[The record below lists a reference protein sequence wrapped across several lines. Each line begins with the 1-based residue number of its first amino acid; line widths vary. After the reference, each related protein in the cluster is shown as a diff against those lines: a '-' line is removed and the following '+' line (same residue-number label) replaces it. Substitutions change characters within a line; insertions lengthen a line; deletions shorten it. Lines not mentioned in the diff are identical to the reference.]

1 MNVLLH
7 DAETTIA
14 VEGGGWLS
22 GRRREPTLEV
32 ATSAELLLRGEA
44 LPANLRHVRES
55 SGTVVRLGE
64 LPLTDSTMDEALGG
78 LLLLL
83 ERGDTIQDEVTA
95 EELDTALESTGV
107 SASRRQAGWSVSPPP
122 RCPRELLLTIV
133 PGGVR
138 VSATLA
144 DWDEIDPVSA
154 AALAQF
160 LCSAQA
166 GLRFARCTLDE
177 RNAHV
182 ISFAR
187 VTHLESDLPHALRAA
202 ATGCELLAREA
213 SALLR
218 TELAEHYLAFRRLAA
233 GSFRRSGVPPLD
245 TQSGGTPLIR
255 KTEA

>member
-22 GRRREPTLEV
+22 GRRREPTLGE
-32 ATSAELLLRGEA
+32 ATPAELLRWGEA
-44 LPANLRHVRES
+44 LPASLRHVREGS
-55 SGTVVRLGE
+55 EAVFRLGE
-64 LPLTDSTMDEALGG
+64 LPLADSTMDETLGG

-83 ERGDTIQDEVTA
+83 DGGETMQDEVTA
-95 EELDTALESTGV
+95 EELETALESTGFT
-107 SASRRQAGWSVSPPP
+107 ASRRQAGWSVSPPP

-138 VSATLA
+138 VNATLA
-144 DWDEIDPVSA
+144 DWDEIDPISA

-177 RNAHV
+177 RNARV
-182 ISFAR
+182 MAFAR
-187 VTHLESDLPHALRAA
+187 ASHLESDLPHALRAV

-218 TELAEHYLAFRRLAA
+218 PELAEHYLAFRRSSA
-233 GSFRRSGVPPLD
+233 GSV
-245 TQSGGTPLIR
+245 
-255 KTEA
+255 A

>member
-22 GRRREPTLEV
+22 GRRRDPTLDE
-32 ATSAELLLRGEA
+32 ATAAELLRRGEA
-44 LPANLRHVRES
+44 LPASLRHVRD
-55 SGTVVRLGE
+55 GLRTVVRLGE
-64 LPLTDSTMDEALGG
+64 LPLADSTMDEALGG

-83 ERGDTIQDEVTA
+83 EGGDTIQDEVTV
-95 EELDTALESTGV
+95 EELETALDSTGV

-122 RCPRELLLTIV
+122 RCPRELLMTIV

-138 VSATLA
+138 VRAALA
-144 DWDEIDPVSA
+144 DWDEIDPVSSS
-154 AALAQF
+154 ALAEF
-160 LCSAQA
+160 LASAQA

-182 ISFAR
+182 MAFAR
-187 VTHLESDLPHALRAA
+187 ASHLESDLLPALRAV

-218 TELAEHYLAFRRLAA
+218 PELAEHYLAFRRSSA
-233 GSFRRSGVPPLD
+233 GSV
-245 TQSGGTPLIR
+245 
-255 KTEA
+255 A